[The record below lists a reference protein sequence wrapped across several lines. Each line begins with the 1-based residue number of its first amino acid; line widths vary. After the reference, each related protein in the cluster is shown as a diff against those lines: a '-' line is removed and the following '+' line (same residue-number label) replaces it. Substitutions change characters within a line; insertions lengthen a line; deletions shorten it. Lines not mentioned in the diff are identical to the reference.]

1 MSFKV
6 FVCTVSKFI
15 YIYIYLFILNLTLM
29 EYLYMLFCILQYI
42 SDLWHTF
49 KEIKINNEL

>member
-1 MSFKV
+1 
-6 FVCTVSKFI
+6 
-15 YIYIYLFILNLTLM
+15 M